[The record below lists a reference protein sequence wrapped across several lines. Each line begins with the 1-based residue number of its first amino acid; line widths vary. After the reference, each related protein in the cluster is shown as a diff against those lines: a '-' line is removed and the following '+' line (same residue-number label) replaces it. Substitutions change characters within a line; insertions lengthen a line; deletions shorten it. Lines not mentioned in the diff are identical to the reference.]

1 MVTSVYNMM
10 VWDIQIIWSQLAKLK
25 YDFTLFKESSTLT
38 QEDGWLYVYVGFK
51 MASGFGLWGFKCIL
65 SAYFFYFLTFN
76 LIKDLANIVV
86 IKEKK
91 QYLL

>member
-38 QEDGWLYVYVGFK
+38 QEDAWLYVYVGFK
-51 MASGFGLWGFKCIL
+51 MASG
-65 SAYFFYFLTFN
+65 
-76 LIKDLANIVV
+76 LANINSV
-86 IKEKK
+86 KTKK
-91 QYLL
+91 LRVLAFGDSSVYCPHISFIF